1 MKFSKSLEIDCP
13 REQIFD
19 LTQDYKRRLEWDPF
33 LSKAYLLDGVDT
45 PQVGA
50 KALCVDHHGFP
61 MEVVY
66 ISYKRPEVAAVKMTH
81 GPFFLASF
89 AGTWRFTEAGSGR
102 TSVLFEYFYR
112 LKWPY
117 AILRRF
123 VDVIFNREITA
134 RLEALSIFVRRT
146 DRPTAEE
153 EPLSR

>member
-1 MKFSKSLEIDCP
+1 MKFSKSLEIDST

-19 LTQDYKRRLEWDPF
+19 LTQDYERRLEWDPF
-33 LSKAYLLDGVDT
+33 LSKAHLLDGAET
-45 PQVGA
+45 PQVGT

-66 ISYKRPEVAAVKMTH
+66 VSYKRPEVAAVKMTR

-89 AGTWRFTEAGSGR
+89 AGTWRFTELGNDR

-117 AILRRF
+117 AIATRF
-123 VDVIFNREITA
+123 IDGIFDREITA
-134 RLEALSIFVRRT
+134 RLEALRRWCG
-146 DRPTAEE
+146 RNGG
-153 EPLSR
+153 